1 MSRLKLAVISTH
13 PIQYHAPLFEAL
25 AESRT
30 VHPRVFFTW
39 SQTADAGVVDPG
51 FGRTIAWDIPLL
63 EGYEHEF
70 VPNIARSP
78 GNGRFW
84 GLRNPDLTRVI
95 AKWRAEAVLVFGW
108 NSASHLGAMRHF
120 KGRIPVLFRGD
131 STLLDRSTPW
141 RSVARR
147 AALWWVYRHIDAAI
161 AVGSNNR
168 DYFRWCG
175 VADERIAFAPHAID
189 TKRFH
194 DRDGTHE
201 RRAAEWRQ
209 GLGIPAGVRTVLFAG
224 KLQPKKEPLLL
235 LETFLES
242 GAPGHLIFVG
252 SGVLERELRA
262 RAEGQARVH
271 FIPFQN
277 QQAMPTVY
285 RLGDVF
291 VLPSRGPGETWGL
304 ALNEAMASR
313 RAVISSSKVGGARDL
328 VQQGVNG
335 WVFEAGSREQLTTV
349 VRRALECDSETLRAM
364 GEAARCTSAEW
375 SIAAAAEGIERT
387 VVGFCSRAPLARQAA
402 IR

>member
-1 MSRLKLAVISTH
+1 MKRLKLAIVSTH
-13 PIQYHAPLFEAL
+13 PIQYHAPLFKAL
-25 AESRT
+25 GESRT

-39 SQTADAGVVDPG
+39 SQTAGAGVDDPG
-51 FGRTIAWDIPLL
+51 FGKTIAWDIPLL

-70 VPNIARSP
+70 VPNVARRP
-78 GNGRFW
+78 GSGRFW

-95 AKWRAEAVLVFGW
+95 EKWRADAVLVFGW
-108 NSASHLGAMRHF
+108 NSASHLGALRYF

-131 STLLDRSTPW
+131 STLLDRSTVW
-141 RSVARR
+141 RAVARR
-147 AALWWVYRHIDAAI
+147 AALWWVYRHIDVAI

-175 VADERIAFAPHAID
+175 VPDERIAFAPHAID
-189 TKRFH
+189 TKRFC
-194 DRDGTHE
+194 DPDGTHG
-201 RRAAEWRQ
+201 RRAAEWRRS
-209 GLGIPAGVRTVLFAG
+209 LGIPAGVRTFLFAG

-242 GAPGHLIFVG
+242 GVPGHLIFVG

-262 RAEGQARVH
+262 RADGRARVH

-304 ALNEAMASR
+304 ALNEAMASG
-313 RAVISSSKVGGARDL
+313 RAVIASNKVGAARDL
-328 VQQGVNG
+328 VQEGVNG
-335 WVFEAGSREQLTTV
+335 WVFEARSPEHLATV
-349 VRRALECDSETLRAM
+349 IRRASACEPETLNKMREIAC
-364 GEAARCTSAEW
+364 RTSAAW
-375 SIAAAAEGIERT
+375 SIDAAAAGIADA
-387 VVGFCSRAPLARQAA
+387 VARVPQ
-402 IR
+402 